1 MTELPQGWGLRSVG
15 AVAAVDS
22 GPAFQSKHFG
32 GPGDGTRLLRG
43 DNIEPGRLRW
53 ARTRTWPD
61 VLMPGS
67 EPMLV
72 ATGDII
78 LAMDRPVV
86 SAGLKL
92 ARVSA
97 TDLPA
102 LLVQRVARIR
112 PHDVEARYLYHLLE
126 SQAFIDH
133 MRASEV
139 GTQVPHVTLKGI
151 REFSVPLPTRDE
163 QRRIVDILEDH
174 LSRLDAAVDGL
185 ATAQRR
191 SHSLGAV
198 TLESLAPTDT
208 PVRTLGR
215 SYDGLEG

>member
-1 MTELPQGWGLRSVG
+1 
-15 AVAAVDS
+15 
-22 GPAFQSKHFG
+22 
-32 GPGDGTRLLRG
+32 
-43 DNIEPGRLRW
+43 
-53 ARTRTWPD
+53 
-61 VLMPGS
+61 
-67 EPMLV
+67 MLV